1 MLSHLRLDAEG
12 IGGRVIWFTSD
23 THFNHENIVKYSNRP
38 FTDLGE
44 MTEVLVKNWNEVVEK
59 GDTVYHLGDFALSYG
74 KQSVDVID
82 KLLSRLNGQ
91 KHLIK
96 GNHDRKQVLDNSRW
110 ASVRDYHEIKV
121 DLGGIHKQ
129 RIVMSHYAFRVWN
142 QMHRGAWM
150 LHGHSH
156 GNLADLGGKVLD
168 VGVDVWNYTPVS
180 LERLQIWM
188 ESREI
193 LTYDHHIPE

>member
-1 MLSHLRLDAEG
+1 M
-12 IGGRVIWFTSD
+12 IWFTSD
-23 THFNHENIVKYSNRP
+23 THFNHENIVKHSNRP

-74 KQSVDVID
+74 KQSVDLID
-82 KLLSRLNGQ
+82 KLLSRLNGH
-91 KHLIK
+91 KHLIA
-96 GNHDRKQVLDNSRW
+96 GNHDRKPVLDNPRW

-156 GNLADLGGKVLD
+156 GNLHHAEGKIMD
-168 VGVDVWNYTPVS
+168 VGVDCHFYRPIS
-180 LERLQIWM
+180 LDTVIKRM
-188 ESREI
+188 ELCPISC
-193 LTYDHHIPE
+193 YDHHVPD

>member
-1 MLSHLRLDAEG
+1 MLLHLRLDAEG

-23 THFNHENIVKYSNRP
+23 THFNHENIVKYSKRP

-82 KLLSRLNGQ
+82 NLLSRLNGQ

-96 GNHDRKQVLDNSRW
+96 GNHDRKPVLDNPRW

-129 RIVMSHYAFRVWN
+129 RIVMSHYCMRVWN

-156 GNLADLGGKVLD
+156 GNLHHTEGKIMD
-168 VGVDVWNYTPVS
+168 VGVDCHFYRPIS
-180 LERLQIWM
+180 LDTVIKRM
-188 ESREI
+188 ELCPISC
-193 LTYDHHIPE
+193 YDHHVPD

>member
-156 GNLADLGGKVLD
+156 GNLHHAEGKIMD
-168 VGVDVWNYTPVS
+168 VGVDCHFYRPIS
-180 LERLQIWM
+180 LDTVIKRM
-188 ESREI
+188 ELCPISC
-193 LTYDHHIPE
+193 YDHHIPE

>member
-121 DLGGIHKQ
+121 DLG
-129 RIVMSHYAFRVWN
+129 
-142 QMHRGAWM
+142 M